1 MSNFFKENNKTGPNS
16 SSSLPPGSFN
26 VINNIETTCQIE
38 SINFG
43 LSSWSKAKFKL
54 DKFTRKV
61 DIVNKK
67 RSISLNLEQYL
78 VRKSKKHK
86 STIVF
91 EAANNNVSYDCKKI
105 LVYFSDAIF
114 Q

>member
-1 MSNFFKENNKTGPNS
+1 
-16 SSSLPPGSFN
+16 
-26 VINNIETTCQIE
+26 
-38 SINFG
+38 
-43 LSSWSKAKFKL
+43 
-54 DKFTRKV
+54 V

-67 RSISLNLEQYL
+67 RAICLNLEQYL

-91 EAANNNVSYDCKKI
+91 EAASNSVSSDSKKM